1 MEKIKSVPGI
11 WGANLQK
18 QTIAVMI
25 VTLVFMVIALVVT
38 YHDGSRFYNP
48 FI

>member
-1 MEKIKSVPGI
+1 MGRKLAK
-11 WGANLQK
+11 ADY
-18 QTIAVMI
+18 AVMI
-25 VTLVFMVIALVVT
+25 VTLVVMVIALVVT